1 MIFIEFPITGQLR
14 LPLLIMEWIYII
26 TGFEICLIFL
36 FRYFK
41 QEKTLRN
48 LQDLGYFFIFCGF
61 SLMWFFF
68 IIGDYYASDEIV
80 SPFLIWNQ
88 GSGRALFLNFG
99 YFAMMMAAFF
109 LLLCVEKYDVFL
121 FKRYLFTIIFSICVI
136 LFLILFLID
145 ITMTQPVTYIFW
157 PAFLSYFMVY
167 LVKFIKKLKTKGLLL
182 FGGLA
187 FMLIGFL
194 FTTDALIEIY
204 GLEGRMIGAIL
215 QLISVVILSYFFLTL
230 PPFNEFDWQ
239 DKIEAIYLVNAAG
252 ICLYYKVFSE
262 KKDLMDEQL
271 ISAAIASINMILQGL
286 TETGEDNKGI
296 SVIKKMEECVIIYS
310 GKLVNGVL
318 YTSEE
323 LNFPKIVLKEF
334 VEKFEALYRNVL
346 TKWNGDLNI
355 FNPTEIIAN
364 ALFSK

>member
-26 TGFEICLIFL
+26 TAFEISLIFL

-61 SLMWFFF
+61 SFMWFFF

-99 YFAMMMAAFF
+99 YFSMMIAAFF
-109 LLLCVEKYDVFL
+109 LLLCVEKYEVFL
-121 FKRYLFTIIFSICVI
+121 FKKYLFTYIFLICAI

-157 PAFLSYFMVY
+157 PVFLSYFMVY
-167 LVKFIKKLKTKGLLL
+167 LVKFIKKLKIKGLIL
-182 FGGLA
+182 FGDLA
-187 FMLIGFL
+187 FMLIGFFL
-194 FTTDALIEIY
+194 TTDVLIEIY

-215 QLISVVILSYFFLTL
+215 QLISVVILSYFFLNL
-230 PPFNEFDWQ
+230 PPFNEYDWQ
-239 DKIEAIYLVNAAG
+239 DKIEALYLVDPAG

-262 KKDLMDEQL
+262 KKELMDENL
-271 ISAAIASINMILQGL
+271 ISAAIVSINIILQGL
-286 TETGEDNKGI
+286 IGTGEGRKEI
-296 SVIKKMEECVIIYS
+296 SVIKKKGKNVIIYP
-310 GKLVNGVL
+310 GKIVSGVL

-323 LNFPKIVLKEF
+323 LNFPKIVLKDF
-334 VEKFEALYRNVL
+334 VEKFETLYHNVL
-346 TKWNGDLNI
+346 KNWKGDTNI

-364 ALFSK
+364 DLFTK

>member
-26 TGFEICLIFL
+26 TGFEISLIFL

-41 QEKTLRN
+41 QEKNFRN
-48 LQDLGYFFIFCGF
+48 LQDLGYFFIFFGF

-68 IIGDYYASDEIV
+68 IIGDYYASDEII

-88 GSGRALFLNFG
+88 GSGRVLFLNFG
-99 YFAMMMAAFF
+99 YFTMMIAGFF

-145 ITMTQPVTYIFW
+145 ITMTQPVTYVFW
-157 PAFLSYFMVY
+157 IGFLSYFMVY

-194 FTTDALIEIY
+194 LTTDALIEIY

-215 QLISVVILSYFFLTL
+215 QLISVVILSYFFLNL
-230 PPFNEFDWQ
+230 PPFNEYDWQ
-239 DKIEAIYLVNAAG
+239 DKIEAIYLVDIAG

-262 KKDLMDEQL
+262 KKELMDENL
-271 ISAAIASINMILQGL
+271 ISAAIASINIMLQGL
-286 TETGEDNKGI
+286 IETGEGRKEI
-296 SVIKKMEECVIIYS
+296 SVIKKKGENVIIYPGNVIS
-310 GKLVNGVL
+310 GVL

-323 LNFPKIVLKEF
+323 LNFPKIVLKDF
-334 VEKFEALYRNVL
+334 VEKFETLYRNIL
-346 TKWNGDLNI
+346 KNWKGDTNI

-364 ALFSK
+364 DLFTK